1 MNFKQVFLITL
12 SLILL
17 FSFTNALSINVD
29 NYTNDNSIQAEIT
42 FSDNATHYAVVIKED
57 AENEDCNSIE
67 LIEINPLDYS
77 LDYSLEAWVTTPGT
91 YTIIAC
97 EDDGNGDTN
106 KIYESETIVYD
117 TNAPTSP
124 SIVISDNSGYTN
136 DATPT
141 LTLSATD
148 SLSGLGEMAFSCD
161 GNNWSSYVTYTTNYD
176 SFNMTTSTGC
186 TTTNGTKTIY
196 AKFKD
201 NAGNESA
208 SVSDSTSYDSSAP
221 DEPEGLEVESVDDE
235 EVNLAFDEAEDNDV
249 ISVKIEYGLDDDDF
263 DETKTIDYDEDE
275 LTATISNLDN
285 GEKYYFRI
293 RFIDRA
299 GNESRASDEVSAT
312 PESVSTTIS
321 VKKDNKELN
330 YTKKGDKISI
340 SCSFS
345 ESVEDAKI
353 YAKYDSKSTQTIKS
367 SSSSVSS
374 ISETMTIE
382 EDYEKI
388 QVWCDAEGTISTKKT
403 ITIDNQLPTIEWS
416 DTNNICSLIKKLMVK
431 ATDNTSIKKVEFVI
445 NNVTHSTT
453 KKDNNY
459 YLDFNTQTLENG
471 DYAIKAIAYDEAE
484 NTKEITRNITISNI
498 LSETQI
504 CQKLITEAKAKK
516 KIIEDIIKY
525 LQEQGIEINLDIL
538 NKKKTADDSLSQAE
552 SKITSN
558 ANDAT
563 KKAEEA
569 KTIYDE
575 INTKLANET
584 KEAKIY
590 EKKEGAVKSILQGKG
605 FSEELSNAG
614 EEGSKNNERKL
625 KIIKVGEEYH
635 AVIELTIKNDT
646 NSNSIKV
653 IEIIPKEL
661 IEKASEI
668 YSDQNFIILEEDPT
682 IEFNLNIAPG
692 ETKTISYGVGAITK
706 EKSEELITKEIIN
719 NFASGPINLD
729 EEVETKKVFESSN
742 LSGLIFIGG
751 IVILILLIIAGI
763 IIGGTIL
770 FKQNHGFGGE
780 KTPTETKQ
788 VEIELKKEESW
799 PKNNP

>member
-1 MNFKQVFLITL
+1 MSL
-12 SLILL
+12 S
-17 FSFTNALSINVD
+17 FVSALTIDVPSA
-29 NYTNDNSIQAEIT
+29 TNDDGIEAEIT
-42 FSDNATHYAVVIKED
+42 FSDDANYYKYIIATDADED
-57 AENEDCNSIE
+57 DCESLG
-67 LIEINPLDYS
+67 LIGPRTMDHNVFGLLDG
-77 LDYSLEAWVTTPGT
+77 DPVNGTT
-91 YTIIAC
+91 YTIIVC
-97 EDDGNGDTN
+97 EDDDTN
-106 KIYESETIVYD
+106 IHNGFDSGSETIIYD
-117 TNAPTSP
+117 LNAPTSP

-148 SLSGLGEMAFSCD
+148 SLSDLGEMAFSCD

-249 ISVKIEYGLDDDDF
+249 VSVKIEYGLDDDDF

-299 GNESRASDEVSAT
+299 GNESSASDEVSAT

-799 PKNNP
+799 PKNPQ